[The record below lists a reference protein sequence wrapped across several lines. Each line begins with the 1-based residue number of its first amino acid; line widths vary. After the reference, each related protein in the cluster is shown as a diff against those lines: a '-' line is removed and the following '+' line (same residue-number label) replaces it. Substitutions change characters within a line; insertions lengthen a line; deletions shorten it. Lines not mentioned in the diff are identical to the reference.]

1 MIEIKRVRPVFTGI
15 VTTASKW
22 ELSDFAPK
30 ELVYKQLGQL
40 KDYQRILSVGES
52 VREVKPGDLVML
64 DFGRYS
70 VKKYPTT
77 SIKDQMDIQKTIGYD
92 IPGLKVGGEEVLV
105 LDERDVTMV
114 IEEWEEQEY
123 EWNEEEERAMS
134 ASRAGIYS
142 APSTT
147 LDLGDSTIR
156 WDGPCS

>member
-1 MIEIKRVRPVFTGI
+1 MIRIGRIKPVFTGI

-40 KDYQRILSVGES
+40 KDYQRVLSVGES

-77 SIKDQMDIQKTIGYD
+77 SVKDQLDIQKTIGYD
-92 IPGLKVGGEEVLV
+92 IPGLRVGGEEVLV
-105 LDERDVTMV
+105 LDERDVTLV
-114 IEEWEEQEY
+114 IEEFEEESH
-123 EWNEEEERAMS
+123 EWAEDEERAMK
-134 ASRAGIYS
+134 ASQAGLFS

-147 LDLGDSTIR
+147 LDLGDTMIN
-156 WDGPCS
+156 WEGPCS